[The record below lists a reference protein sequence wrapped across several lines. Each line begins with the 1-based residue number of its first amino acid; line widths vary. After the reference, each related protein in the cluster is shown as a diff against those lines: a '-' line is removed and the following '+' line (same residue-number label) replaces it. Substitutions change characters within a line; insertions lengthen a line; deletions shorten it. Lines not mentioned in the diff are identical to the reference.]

1 MIGPMQKVFTGPD
14 LVVHRMP
21 LLRRVSTVM
30 LLLEPALGTKDCAY
44 NPWRE
49 GSFCMGLESQHG
61 SPNPADTVKSPQ
73 TASQGGFSLDGMDLF
88 ASLDMDALLGTAASA
103 ATQPRALVGSDTSA
117 SLTALRQTSCPTSCV
132 SLQSGLQAMPHQ
144 PYPQAS
150 HTSAK
155 MPQARPV
162 QMPQAFFTPQ
172 MSQAHPQV
180 APFNLLITQTP
191 AISIAR
197 GGQSC
202 SAEAGQLTLG
212 PVPGWTSISATNAVS
227 EDIPFTSQQV
237 RVHDALACLY
247 LTA

>member
-1 MIGPMQKVFTGPD
+1 MIRPMQKVFTGPGM
-14 LVVHRMP
+14 VVQRLP
-21 LLRRVSTVM
+21 LLRRASSVM
-30 LLLEPALGTKDCAY
+30 LLLEPALGTTDCAY

-49 GSFCMGLESQHG
+49 GSVCVGLESQHG

-73 TASQGGFSLDGMDLF
+73 TASQGAFSLDGMDLF

-103 ATQPRALVGSDTSA
+103 ATQPRAPVGSNTSA
-117 SLTALRQTSCPTSCV
+117 SLTALGRTSCPTSCA

-150 HTSAK
+150 HTSAIL
-155 MPQARPV
+155 PQAAPV

-172 MSQAHPQV
+172 MSQANPQV

-202 SAEAGQLTLG
+202 LAEAGELTLG
-212 PVPGWTSISATNAVS
+212 PLPGWTSISAPMAMS
-227 EDIPFTSQQV
+227 EENPFTSAQV
-237 RVHDALACLY
+237 NLHDAMAY
-247 LTA
+247 T